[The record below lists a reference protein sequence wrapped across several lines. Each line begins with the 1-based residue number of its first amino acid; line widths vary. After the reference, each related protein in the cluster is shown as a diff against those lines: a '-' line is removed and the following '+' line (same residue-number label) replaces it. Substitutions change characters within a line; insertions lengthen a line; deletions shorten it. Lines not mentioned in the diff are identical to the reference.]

1 LVPFLISLLLAPGT
15 ALAESPWSP
24 EPAPVGWSATEAT
37 FRFVIREG
45 EPVRVEGRY
54 VFQTPDARGEVLR
67 LVGPEV
73 VLTSLTGPVAAT
85 GEGVEIALGPDQRRV
100 EQGFTGLL
108 TPDSWGTL
116 TLDVLPAAR
125 TRVIVDAPDLE
136 VDIAGA
142 VDGWLPASDSLQVTW
157 RPRVDESEVR
167 QSLLMQGQ
175 AAHTFR
181 GSEAGLRV
189 ESRLRWKVIRG
200 AAARLSFEAAGLDEL
215 ELSGDGVKSW
225 RREGSRVI
233 IEPKAEVT
241 GLFTVQVAG
250 RATLGKEER
259 AVPTPEPIGVLRNDR
274 YVTMYRSDLGELIP
288 TQMPSSVPLESLP
301 AWASNLSEG
310 VPLAAWHGPQPLR
323 VQEVSVTG
331 VQGPDTVVTQARYIL
346 ATAAEGRAGLRMV
359 MRVRNER
366 RQYLRLQ
373 PPPGWQPVVVRVGNQ
388 PVSWLSDGEGGI
400 LVPLEKSIETVR
412 GLLSFPVDVEWVGRD
427 LAAWDKKGEM
437 TLVLPGIDAPVQ
449 QAEWEVHLPRG
460 YRALKPP
467 PVGGSRILMATDLRG
482 EIIEED
488 ADAQAARRSR
498 IDTVSSALDNA
509 SAAYKTNDFET
520 AQRWL
525 DQARTVDDENEEVAL
540 LQDNLDVLTGTST
553 KNDMASRRVKDL
565 AKAKTADKVTLQESV
580 EKEAEYAYRSGDYEK
595 AEKKLEEAIAL
606 ATELQQTEQRES
618 VAQTKRISSAQ
629 ERLSSVRAQ
638 KAQSGEG
645 ELVLLGGNM
654 VGEQSG
660 AAGIGAY
667 GTLGPVAPATSEST
681 FGWDANGNGES
692 GTIEG
697 TTVEME
703 GQTFGM
709 PAYTV
714 MGGVDVPPNEPV
726 YGASGAGN
734 GADMEESL
742 DGRGGGYAEA
752 YEPAPMESAEEP
764 AAISGDA
771 NAETVV
777 LDKDY
782 LERVPTGRSSQTVTM
797 TTKGKE
803 RRKEAERDEEMDDRK
818 AAQPAAEPE
827 PTTASNSRLSA
838 GKMGKKPSVP
848 KLAASKSIGPPP
860 PPPPPPSPKPAP
872 ARPVTIAAPA
882 AAAPPRGPAAAPM
895 SGGEELAGLGYVAEK
910 QFEFDGLEV
919 EAPAAEDQPAPVQ
932 APAPGNRIR
941 PVPERRAALEAS
953 PSPMALALPLDGPT
967 LTTTQALL
975 PAGEL
980 PEFRFRYRFTLKD
993 QP

>member
-1 LVPFLISLLLAPGT
+1 MRLAPFLLSLLLAPGP

-73 VLTSLTGPVAAT
+73 ALTSLTGPVAAT

-108 TPDSWGTL
+108 TPKSWGTL

-136 VDIAGA
+136 VDVVGA
-142 VDGWLPASDSLQVTW
+142 VDGWLPASDSLQMTW

-167 QSLLMQGQ
+167 QGLLMQGQ

-181 GSEAGLRV
+181 GSAAGLRV

-200 AAARLSFEAAGLDEL
+200 GANRLSFEAAGLEEL

-233 IEPKAEVT
+233 IEPKADVT

-259 AVPTPEPIGVLRNDR
+259 SVPTPEPIGVLRNDR

-359 MRVRNER
+359 LRVRNER

-388 PVSWLSDGEGGI
+388 PVSWLSGGEGGI

-412 GLLSFPVDVEWVGRD
+412 GLLSFPIDIEWVGRD
-427 LAAWDKKGEM
+427 LAAWEKKGEM
-437 TLVLPGIDAPVQ
+437 VLVLPGIDAPVQ

-498 IDTVSSALDNA
+498 MDTVSSALDNA

-525 DQARTVDDENEEVAL
+525 DQARSVDEENEEVSL
-540 LQDNLDVLTGTST
+540 LQDNLDVLTGTSN
-553 KNDMASRRVKDL
+553 KNDMASRRVKEL

-595 AEKKLEEAIAL
+595 AERKLEKAIAL

-645 ELVLLGGNM
+645 DIGFLNGDFLRDEG
-654 VGEQSG
+654 G
-660 AAGIGAY
+660 AAGMGAH
-667 GTLGPVAPATSEST
+667 GTLGAVGSSGSS
-681 FGWDANGNGES
+681 FGWDANADDGS
-692 GTIEG
+692 GYVEG
-697 TTVEME
+697 IQGGME
-703 GQTFGM
+703 GRSFGM
-709 PAYTV
+709 PASTV
-714 MGGVDVPPNEPV
+714 MGGVDVPPIEPS
-726 YGASGAGN
+726 YGASGAGD
-734 GADMEESL
+734 GANIEETM
-742 DGRGGGYAEA
+742 GGYAEPA
-752 YEPAPMESAEEP
+752 EPAPMEAPEET
-764 AAISGDA
+764 ADISRDT
-771 NAETVV
+771 NAEVVV

-782 LERVPTGRSSQTVTM
+782 LARVPAGRSYQTVTNG
-797 TTKGKE
+797 TKGKE
-803 RRKEAERDEEMDDRK
+803 RRKEAERDKEMDDRK
-818 AAQPAAEPE
+818 AAQPAAEPV
-827 PTTASNSRLSA
+827 PTTTASSRMSA
-838 GKMGKKPSVP
+838 GKMGKKTPPP
-848 KLAASKSIGPPP
+848 KLAASKSVGPPP

-872 ARPVTIAAPA
+872 AKPVTIAAPA
-882 AAAPPRGPAAAPM
+882 AGAPQRGAAYAPM
-895 SGGEELAGLGYVAEK
+895 SGGEELAGLGYVTEK

-919 EAPAAEDQPAPVQ
+919 ELPAAEDLPAPVQ
-932 APAPGNRIR
+932 APAAGGRIR
-941 PVPERRAALEAS
+941 PIPERRAALEAA

-975 PAGEL
+975 PSGEL
-980 PEFRFRYRFTLKD
+980 PEFRFRYRSTLKD